1 MLLKMMAQ
9 EGTTWTIEDT
19 ILSIIELVKNL
30 MPIKV
35 KQGTT
40 MKKMPQVKLVSCHTL
55 GNHMEG
61 VLLIQTA
68 AVKMR
73 IIINN
78 LATIM
83 RIKRMQDQ
91 YIDAMTV
98 MRKKSL
104 GS

>member
-1 MLLKMMAQ
+1 
-9 EGTTWTIEDT
+9 
-19 ILSIIELVKNL
+19 
-30 MPIKV
+30 
-35 KQGTT
+35 
-40 MKKMPQVKLVSCHTL
+40 
-55 GNHMEG
+55 MEG
-61 VLLIQTA
+61 VRLIQTA
-68 AVKMR
+68 AMKMR

-83 RIKRMQDQ
+83 RIKWMQDQ

>member
-1 MLLKMMAQ
+1 
-9 EGTTWTIEDT
+9 
-19 ILSIIELVKNL
+19 
-30 MPIKV
+30 
-35 KQGTT
+35 
-40 MKKMPQVKLVSCHTL
+40 
-55 GNHMEG
+55 MEG
-61 VLLIQTA
+61 VLLLQTA
-68 AVKMR
+68 AMKMR

-104 GS
+104 GN